1 MKVKVYSDYDDV
13 VDFNGNL
20 NSIDSMIIV
29 DSEMYS
35 FDEIKHLIPQDKLK
49 EVQDYLDNYAKYLKI
64 LSDSNIPEDLVG
76 DFEEEEQFLKEHV
89 SPSVFKEYKKAID
102 YLDEADTEDWE
113 ITIDVEDK
121 TSEPIKTAGMV
132 GDGKSPLLGKEQ
144 EFKDL
149 KAKEY
154 SLVEKIKSLWHPD
167 AAKIQQQIAN
177 YEKKIEELKRI
188 LLSPELEELKKELNE
203 TRTKI
208 REIAPGE
215 WWD

>member
-1 MKVKVYSDYDDV
+1 
-13 VDFNGNL
+13 
-20 NSIDSMIIV
+20 
-29 DSEMYS
+29 
-35 FDEIKHLIPQDKLK
+35 
-49 EVQDYLDNYAKYLKI
+49 
-64 LSDSNIPEDLVG
+64 
-76 DFEEEEQFLKEHV
+76 
-89 SPSVFKEYKKAID
+89 
-102 YLDEADTEDWE
+102 
-113 ITIDVEDK
+113 
-121 TSEPIKTAGMV
+121 MV

-167 AAKIQQQIAN
+167 AAEIQQQIAN